1 MSTPATTRTHA
12 RRLVVLALLSMWLAT
27 GCERAV
33 LGFVNR
39 GVAPPQ
45 ASVVFAPDVGLALD
59 IYRPGVA
66 STAGAPVV
74 VFFYGGSW
82 QRGSRSQYR
91 FVGQRLAEN
100 GILAIVADYR
110 TFPQAAFPDFIDD
123 AARAVQW
130 AFANAKTWGG
140 DPGRVF
146 VAGHSAGAQLAALV
160 ATDARYLKKY
170 GLAPSRLAGAIG
182 FSGPYDF
189 AITGNLVDVFGPAS
203 QWAQAQA
210 VNFVDGDE
218 PPFLLV
224 HGSKDAV
231 VETRDSIQM
240 AALLEARGGDAR
252 LLLLPEGGHS
262 TPLAGLYDPARAPQ
276 VLPAIL
282 DFVAAKAAV
291 IARSSRHPPAAR
303 RR

>member
-1 MSTPATTRTHA
+1 LSLL
-12 RRLVVLALLSMWLAT
+12 LVT

-33 LGFVNR
+33 LGFANR
-39 GVAPPQ
+39 GVPPPE
-45 ASVVFAPDVGLALD
+45 ASIVFAPAQGLALD
-59 IYRPGVA
+59 VYRPTTA
-66 STAGAPVV
+66 AAAGAPVV

-110 TFPQAAFPDFIDD
+110 TFPQAGFPDFIDD

-130 AFANAKTWGG
+130 TFANAKAWGG
-140 DPGRVF
+140 DPSRVF

-160 ATDARYLKKY
+160 ATDASYLRKV

-182 FSGPYDF
+182 LSGPYDF
-189 AITGNLVDVFGPAS
+189 AITGNLVDVFGPPA
-203 QWAQAQA
+203 QWSRAQA

-218 PPFLLV
+218 PPFLLI
-224 HGSKDAV
+224 HGSNDTV
-231 VETRDSIQM
+231 VETRDSVQM
-240 AALLEARGGDAR
+240 AELLRAKGSEARLVLLEGGT
-252 LLLLPEGGHS
+252 HS
-262 TPLAGLYDPARAPQ
+262 TPLTGLYDPDRAPE

-282 DFVAAKAAV
+282 AFVSAT
-291 IARSSRHPPAAR
+291 PPAAQR
-303 RR
+303 

>member
-1 MSTPATTRTHA
+1 MSTPATPRTPA
-12 RRLVVLALLSMWLAT
+12 RGLGALGLLSLLLAA

-59 IYRPGVA
+59 IYRPSIA
-66 STAGAPVV
+66 MPAGAPVV

-110 TFPQAAFPDFIDD
+110 TFPRAAFPDFIDD

-130 AFANAKTWGG
+130 TFANAETWGG
-140 DPGRVF
+140 DSDRVF

-160 ATDARYLKKY
+160 ATDPRYLGKY
-170 GLAPSRLAGAIG
+170 GLVPTRLAGAIG
-182 FSGPYDF
+182 FAGPYDF
-189 AITGNLVDVFGPAS
+189 AITGNLVDVFGPS
-203 QWAQAQA
+203 RQWPQAQA

-218 PPFLLV
+218 PPFLLI
-224 HGSKDAV
+224 HGGRDAV
-231 VETRDSIQM
+231 VETRDSVEF
-240 AALLEARGGDAR
+240 AALLRAKNVATR

-282 DFVAAKAAV
+282 DFVAAKPPF
-291 IARSSRHPPAAR
+291 IARSSRHPPAAMHR
-303 RR
+303 

>member
-1 MSTPATTRTHA
+1 MSRPAISRIRA
-12 RRLVVLALLSMWLAT
+12 RRLGVLGLLSVLFAS

-33 LGFVNR
+33 LGFANR

-45 ASVVFAPDVGLALD
+45 ASVVFAPDIGLALD
-59 IYRPGVA
+59 IYRPTMA
-66 STAGAPVV
+66 TKTGAPVV

-130 AFANAKTWGG
+130 TFSNAKAWGG

-160 ATDARYLKKY
+160 ATDARYLGKY
-170 GLAPSRLAGAIG
+170 GLAPNRLAGAIG

-189 AITGNLVDVFGPAS
+189 AVTGNLVDVFGPSS
-203 QWAQAQA
+203 QWPQAQA

-218 PPFLLV
+218 PPFLLI
-224 HGSKDAV
+224 HGSSDTV
-231 VETRDSIQM
+231 VETRDSVQLAELLRANNV
-240 AALLEARGGDAR
+240 AAQLV
-252 LLLLPEGGHS
+252 LLPDGGHS
-262 TPLAGLYDPARAPQ
+262 TPMAGLYDPARAPQ

-282 DFVAAKAAV
+282 EFVG
-291 IARSSRHPPAAR
+291 ARTATAR
-303 RR
+303 AGRATGR

>member
-1 MSTPATTRTHA
+1 MPKADLPRTKSGRA
-12 RRLVVLALLSMWLAT
+12 GLLALLCVLLGT

-39 GVAPPQ
+39 GVPPPE
-45 ASVVFAPDVGLALD
+45 ASIAYAPDRGLSLD
-59 IYRPGVA
+59 IYRPTLA
-66 STAGAPVV
+66 TAGGAPVV

-110 TFPQAAFPDFIDD
+110 TFPRAAFPDFIDD

-130 AFANAKTWGG
+130 TFSNARAWGG
-140 DPGRVF
+140 DPAQVF

-160 ATDARYLKKY
+160 AVDARYLGKY
-170 GLAPSRLAGAIG
+170 GLAPTRLAGAIG

-189 AITGNLVDVFGPAS
+189 AITGTLVDVFGPSS
-203 QWAQAQA
+203 QWPQAQA
-210 VNFVDGDE
+210 VNFVNGDE

-224 HGSKDAV
+224 HGSKDGV
-231 VETRDSIQM
+231 VETRDSVQL
-240 AALLEARGGDAR
+240 AELLRSKNVSTR

-262 TPLAGLYDPARAPQ
+262 TPMAGLYDPARAPE

-282 DFVAAKAAV
+282 DFIAATPRARAATGV
-291 IARSSRHPPAAR
+291 TGR
-303 RR
+303 